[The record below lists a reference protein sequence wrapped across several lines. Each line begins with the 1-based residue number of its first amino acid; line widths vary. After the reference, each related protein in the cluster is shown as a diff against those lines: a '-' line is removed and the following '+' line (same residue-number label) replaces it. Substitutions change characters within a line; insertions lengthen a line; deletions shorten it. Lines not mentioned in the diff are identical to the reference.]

1 MGLACALLLVWGY
14 RLRDELYFTPD
25 EQLGYVLGIVGLGCM
40 VLLLGYSLRKR
51 MRPLASLGPVRSWF
65 QVHMVLGLLGPT
77 AILFHCNFQV
87 GAVNSGV
94 ALACVLLVAG
104 SGLVGRFLYPRI
116 HHGLSDRRAT
126 FTERRAELEARRGAL
141 AQSLAGAPELAA
153 GLRRFETAALAPA
166 AGVARLG
173 QLALLGMRARSL
185 RRSARRALR
194 GQGARERRAAL
205 REVRGYTSAV
215 RVLARFRVYERFF
228 ALWHAVHLPLCV
240 LLFIA
245 AAVHVVAVNMY

>member
-1 MGLACALLLVWGY
+1 MGQSARSRAVGLVGLACALLLVWGY

-94 ALACVLLVAG
+94 ALACVLLVARL
-104 SGLVGRFLYPRI
+104 GLDGF
-116 HHGLSDRRAT
+116 G
-126 FTERRAELEARRGAL
+126 ARSA
-141 AQSLAGAPELAA
+141 LAGAGVLATLPFHLEI
-153 GLRRFETAALAPA
+153 G
-166 AGVARLG
+166 
-173 QLALLGMRARSL
+173 
-185 RRSARRALR
+185 RSARPDSLLALFVT
-194 GQGARERRAAL
+194 AAI
-205 REVRGYTSAV
+205 Y
-215 RVLARFRVYERFF
+215 F
-228 ALWHAVHLPLCV
+228 
-240 LLFIA
+240 
-245 AAVHVVAVNMY
+245 